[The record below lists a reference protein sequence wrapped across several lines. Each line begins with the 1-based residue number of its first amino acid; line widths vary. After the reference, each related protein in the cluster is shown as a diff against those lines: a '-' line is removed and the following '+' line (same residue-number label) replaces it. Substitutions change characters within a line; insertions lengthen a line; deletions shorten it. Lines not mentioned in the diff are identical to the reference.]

1 MTKQQAINE
10 AFYKYFVLTYAGG
23 EDSDLLADLD
33 AQSYDYTKLGRLLM
47 LNSAAELTDL
57 AGVTDFAGRLA
68 GRGHQVDLEIIP
80 GHGHAMDYGPGLSP
94 GKHDLSQLCPQSE
107 NRKRI
112 TMINIEKFIKIRKS
126 LKLSQNELCN
136 GICTQSTLSK
146 FENNGQIPSFK
157 ILKQLCER
165 MNISLSDIM
174 LTSTESEIAQK
185 LFSAD
190 FYFITYDYDQVRKI
204 LKQVNE
210 KKIRDKQDLLHYNY
224 LCGQLALDGDHNDV
238 SALFYFNNILTTDN
252 LKADNIY
259 RLLALKAAA
268 RFTPAR
274 TWTRP
279 LTTLTRSWARS
290 RKSKLRTA

>member
-1 MTKQQAINE
+1 
-10 AFYKYFVLTYAGG
+10 
-23 EDSDLLADLD
+23 
-33 AQSYDYTKLGRLLM
+33 
-47 LNSAAELTDL
+47 
-57 AGVTDFAGRLA
+57 
-68 GRGHQVDLEIIP
+68 
-80 GHGHAMDYGPGLSP
+80 
-94 GKHDLSQLCPQSE
+94 
-107 NRKRI
+107 
-112 TMINIEKFIKIRKS
+112 MINIEKFIKIRKS
-126 LKLSQNELCN
+126 LKLSQNELCR

-190 FYFITYDYDQVRKI
+190 FCFITYDYEKVRRI

-224 LCGQLALDGDHNDV
+224 LCGQLALDGDRDEV

-252 LKADNIY
+252 LKANNIY
-259 RLLALKAAA
+259 RLLALKGCSQVYASQDMNKASHYFDQILGEIKKVEIKDSLRELQVMSVLTAAGEFYGQNGQYKHA
-268 RFTPAR
+268 DDL
-274 TWTRP
+274 
-279 LTTLTRSWARS
+279 LTYAYDLASEHHVVYFLA
-290 RKSKLRTA
+290 

>member
-1 MTKQQAINE
+1 
-10 AFYKYFVLTYAGG
+10 
-23 EDSDLLADLD
+23 
-33 AQSYDYTKLGRLLM
+33 
-47 LNSAAELTDL
+47 
-57 AGVTDFAGRLA
+57 
-68 GRGHQVDLEIIP
+68 
-80 GHGHAMDYGPGLSP
+80 
-94 GKHDLSQLCPQSE
+94 
-107 NRKRI
+107 
-112 TMINIEKFIKIRKS
+112 MINIEKFVKIRKS

-190 FYFITYDYDQVRKI
+190 FYFITYDYDQIRKI

-259 RLLALKAAA
+259 RLLALKGCSQVYASQDMDKASHYFDQILAQIKKVEIKDSLRELQVMSILTAAGELFYGQNGQYKHADDLLNYAYELASSHHVVYFLA
-268 RFTPAR
+268 RVVYQLALDDLAQKRSLNTALEHLHDSLAFAR
-274 TWTRP
+274 
-279 LTTLTRSWARS
+279 LNKNEVILKEGGKLLKELEEKAYENGQS
-290 RKSKLRTA
+290 RD

>member
-1 MTKQQAINE
+1 
-10 AFYKYFVLTYAGG
+10 
-23 EDSDLLADLD
+23 
-33 AQSYDYTKLGRLLM
+33 
-47 LNSAAELTDL
+47 
-57 AGVTDFAGRLA
+57 
-68 GRGHQVDLEIIP
+68 
-80 GHGHAMDYGPGLSP
+80 
-94 GKHDLSQLCPQSE
+94 
-107 NRKRI
+107 
-112 TMINIEKFIKIRKS
+112 MINIEKFIKIRKS

-204 LKQVNE
+204 L
-210 KKIRDKQDLLHYNY
+210 
-224 LCGQLALDGDHNDV
+224 NDV

-252 LKADNIY
+252 RKADNIY
-259 RLLALKAAA
+259 RLLALKGCSQVYASQDMDKASHYFDQILGQIKKVEIKDSLRELQVMSILTAAGEFYGQNGQYKHADDLLNYAYELASSHHVVYFLA
-268 RFTPAR
+268 RVVYQLALDDLAQKRSLNTALEHLHDSLAFAR
-274 TWTRP
+274 
-279 LTTLTRSWARS
+279 LNKNEVIL
-290 RKSKLRTA
+290 KEGGKLLKELEEKA

>member
-1 MTKQQAINE
+1 
-10 AFYKYFVLTYAGG
+10 
-23 EDSDLLADLD
+23 
-33 AQSYDYTKLGRLLM
+33 
-47 LNSAAELTDL
+47 
-57 AGVTDFAGRLA
+57 
-68 GRGHQVDLEIIP
+68 
-80 GHGHAMDYGPGLSP
+80 
-94 GKHDLSQLCPQSE
+94 
-107 NRKRI
+107 
-112 TMINIEKFIKIRKS
+112 MINIEKFIKIRKS

-165 MNISLSDIM
+165 MNISLSDIV

-259 RLLALKAAA
+259 RLLALKGCSQVYASQDMDKASHYFDQILGQIKKVEIKDSLRELQVMSILTAAGEFYGQNGQYKHADDLLNYAYELASSHHVVYFLA
-268 RFTPAR
+268 RVVYQLALDDLAQKRSLNTALEHLHDSLAFAR
-274 TWTRP
+274 
-279 LTTLTRSWARS
+279 LNKNEVILKEGGKLLKELEEKAYENGQS
-290 RKSKLRTA
+290 RD